1 MSDRS
6 QPPGRVSDFTGAF
19 LVSFGVLL
27 FVLLFAIWAVWGL
40 LAALGVG
47 WAGERLIGR
56 SR

>member
-1 MSDRS
+1 M
-6 QPPGRVSDFTGAF
+6 PDFTGAF